1 MDANSKILK
10 AIKEQSQYLF
20 LSRYNLEE
28 LPDFFDRLKEVRFL
42 FLDHNKLKKVP
53 KAILKLKKLEYLFVS
68 HNYIE
73 NLPDELFN
81 LEKLSYL
88 DLDYNQ
94 IKRLP
99 IGIEKLHNLKY
110 LSLKGN
116 NLDNLPHTLSKL
128 SRLDSINI
136 EGNPLKSIPKEIYTK
151 SFESLFSYLKNM
163 ASRTQLL
170 EAKVLIVGAG
180 SVGKSTLMKRILFD
194 EFKSNEITTEGIEI
208 NYWKTRSTSQKD
220 LTINFWDFG
229 GQEIYHS
236 THQFFLTKRSLYLFI
251 WEARTDDNLINFDYW
266 LNIIKLLSN
275 SSPTIVVMNKSDER
289 IRNIEEE
296 SLMEKFPNIKY
307 FIRVSALTGEG
318 LDTLKKEIVNN
329 IEKLDHIGEFLPTVW
344 LEVRKKLKSLDKDY
358 ISIQSY
364 LRICKDYGLNED
376 DSLILSQY
384 LHDLG
389 VFLHFSDN
397 EILKDIIFLNPEWA
411 TNAVY
416 KIIYNRDVQESN
428 GEFNFND
435 LKSIWTLKD
444 GYSEKNFIHLIELMK
459 KFELCFQ
466 LPNTNRFIV
475 PELLKVSI
483 PKIEMDTTKNLLFV
497 YKYRFMPAGII
508 SRFIVRIHDLIVDN
522 FFWKGGVLIE
532 REGTSALVLSNILDR
547 KLTVRLVGND
557 KKGLLSII
565 RREIE
570 YINKTLNFP
579 EVNELI
585 PCVCEKC
592 KDSKEPHFYNY
603 KKLRQFRL
611 NGTHEIPCENSYKTI
626 SIEELLGEFE
636 NPDDKT
642 AMNEVLSILKEL
654 REKHKNDESFIHEA
668 NKILELKPGLFGV
681 SLNIN
686 AIIDKFIKKKDSQS

>member
-42 FLDHNKLKKVP
+42 FLGHNKLKKVH

-116 NLDNLPHTLSKL
+116 NLDNLPHTLSNL

-180 SVGKSTLMKRILFD
+180 SVGKSTLMKRILFE

-208 NYWKTRSTSQKD
+208 NYWKIKSTSQKD

-266 LNIIKLLSN
+266 FNIIKLLSN
-275 SSPTIVVMNKSDER
+275 SSPTI
-289 IRNIEEE
+289 
-296 SLMEKFPNIKY
+296 
-307 FIRVSALTGEG
+307 
-318 LDTLKKEIVNN
+318 IVN
-329 IEKLDHIGEFLPTVW
+329 H
-344 LEVRKKLKSLDKDY
+344 
-358 ISIQSY
+358 
-364 LRICKDYGLNED
+364 
-376 DSLILSQY
+376 
-384 LHDLG
+384 
-389 VFLHFSDN
+389 
-397 EILKDIIFLNPEWA
+397 
-411 TNAVY
+411 
-416 KIIYNRDVQESN
+416 
-428 GEFNFND
+428 
-435 LKSIWTLKD
+435 
-444 GYSEKNFIHLIELMK
+444 
-459 KFELCFQ
+459 
-466 LPNTNRFIV
+466 
-475 PELLKVSI
+475 
-483 PKIEMDTTKNLLFV
+483 
-497 YKYRFMPAGII
+497 
-508 SRFIVRIHDLIVDN
+508 
-522 FFWKGGVLIE
+522 
-532 REGTSALVLSNILDR
+532 
-547 KLTVRLVGND
+547 
-557 KKGLLSII
+557 
-565 RREIE
+565 
-570 YINKTLNFP
+570 
-579 EVNELI
+579 
-585 PCVCEKC
+585 
-592 KDSKEPHFYNY
+592 
-603 KKLRQFRL
+603 
-611 NGTHEIPCENSYKTI
+611 
-626 SIEELLGEFE
+626 
-636 NPDDKT
+636 
-642 AMNEVLSILKEL
+642 
-654 REKHKNDESFIHEA
+654 
-668 NKILELKPGLFGV
+668 
-681 SLNIN
+681 
-686 AIIDKFIKKKDSQS
+686 